1 MGAFAPYSRLQRVQQ
16 KIFVRYYS
24 VRAGVGY
31 CGWRRRF
38 VDTRRIDQMAAM
50 ERKALC
56 PQVAVSACWPARAQ

>member
-1 MGAFAPYSRLQRVQQ
+1 MGSLAPYSRLQRVQQ

-38 VDTRRIDQMAAM
+38 VDSRGIDQMAAM

-56 PQVAVSACWPARAQ
+56 PQVAERAH